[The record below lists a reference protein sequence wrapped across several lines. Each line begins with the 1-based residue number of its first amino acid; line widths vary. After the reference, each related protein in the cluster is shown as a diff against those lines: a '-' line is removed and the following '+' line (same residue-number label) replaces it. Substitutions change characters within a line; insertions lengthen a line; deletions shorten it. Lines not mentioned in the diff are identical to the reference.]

1 MEGTRLVK
9 QKTRAYSTTEH
20 LNDSIIGKW
29 QLSGATL
36 QKLVADSLI
45 GSTLWLRLNLKTWE
59 RKTRESIKT
68 KELEVTV
75 DFDDTIT
82 QKLRNFSSIDYFKIT

>member
-9 QKTRAYSTTEH
+9 QKTRAYSTKEH

-68 KELEVTV
+68 KEPEVTV
-75 DFDDTIT
+75 DFDDTFT
-82 QKLRNFSSIDYFKIT
+82 QKLRNFSSIRLL